1 MLLQLFWTYL
11 KVGTFT
17 LGGGYAMLPLIQ
29 REVVDYRKWIDE
41 TEFLNMIALAQAAP
55 GLIAVN
61 SAIFIGYQ
69 VGAKHNSPAK
79 GRFWSRMYPYLAV
92 GAAVLGAVLPSF
104 VIILAIAMVFQEYSS
119 LPAVEA
125 VMKGVRPAVVALI
138 AAPLLRMAMK
148 ANNPKPFRDGGVW
161 LLSWALV
168 AALLIWLVGVSPVYI
183 IVATIVL
190 AIVVTWL
197 GDKHRTENRNEVSNT
212 NKK

>member
-1 MLLQLFWTYL
+1 MLLQLFGTYL

-29 REVVDYRKWIDE
+29 REVVDNRKWIDE

-69 VGAKHNSPAK
+69 VGYRNLPAAWR
-79 GRFWSRMYPYLAV
+79 GGWRERIYPHLTVASAV
-92 GAAVLGAVLPSF
+92 AGAVLPSF
-104 VIILAIAMVFQEYSS
+104 VIILAIAMVFSTYSS

-138 AAPLLRMAMK
+138 AAPLLKLAMK
-148 ANNPKPFRDGGVW
+148 ANSPKPFREGGVA
-161 LLSWALV
+161 LLAWSLV
-168 AALLIWLVGVSPVYI
+168 SALLIWLAHVSPVYI
-183 IVATIVL
+183 IIATIVL
-190 AIVVTWL
+190 ALATTYL
-197 GDKHRTENRNEVSNT
+197 GGR
-212 NKK
+212 KKKCLNGK

>member
-1 MLLQLFWTYL
+1 MLLRLFWTYL

-61 SAIFIGYQ
+61 SAIFIGHE
-69 VGAKHNSPAK
+69 VGSRNVPAA
-79 GRFWSRMYPYLAV
+79 WSNTWRAAVYPYLAV
-92 GAAVLGAVLPSF
+92 AAAVFGAVLPSF
-104 VIILAIAMVFQEYSS
+104 VIILAIAMVFADYHH

-138 AAPLLRMAMK
+138 AAPLLRMTLK
-148 ANNPKPFRDGGVW
+148 ANNPKPFRDGGV
-161 LLSWALV
+161 LLLAWAL
-168 AALLIWLVGVSPVYI
+168 AAAMLIWLANVSPVYI
-183 IVATIVL
+183 IVATILL
-190 AIVVTWL
+190 ALISTWL
-197 GDKHRTENRNEVSNT
+197 GERRRLHNKVNR
-212 NKK
+212 

>member
-29 REVVDYRKWIDE
+29 REVVDYRKWIGE

-69 VGAKHNSPAK
+69 VGAKHQPVS
-79 GRFWSRMYPYLAV
+79 WSRGRSAIYPYLAV
-92 GAAVLGAVLPSF
+92 AAAVLGAVLPSF
-104 VIILAIAMVFQEYSS
+104 IIILAVAMVFQKYSS
-119 LPAVEA
+119 MPAVEA

-138 AAPLLRMAMK
+138 AAPLLRMATK
-148 ANNPKPFRDGGVW
+148 ANNPKPFRDGGVL
-161 LLSWALV
+161 LLSWSLA
-168 AALLIWLVGVSPVYI
+168 AALLIWLAGVSPVYI

-190 AIVVTWL
+190 ALVVTFI
-197 GDKHRTENRNEVSNT
+197 GERRKQ
-212 NKK
+212 

>member
-1 MLLQLFWTYL
+1 
-11 KVGTFT
+11 
-17 LGGGYAMLPLIQ
+17 MLPLIQ

-69 VGAKHNSPAK
+69 VGSKNIPAAWR
-79 GRFWSRMYPYLAV
+79 GGWHERIYPHLAV
-92 GAAVLGAVLPSF
+92 AAAVLGAVLPSF
-104 VIILAIAMVFQEYSS
+104 VIILAIAMVFGIYSK

-148 ANNPKPFRDGGVW
+148 ANNPKPFREGGVP
-161 LLSWALV
+161 LLTWAMLS
-168 AALLIWLVGVSPVYI
+168 ALLIWLAKVSPVYI
-183 IVATIVL
+183 ILATIVL
-190 AIVVTWL
+190 ALVCTYIGERGKRKSERL
-197 GDKHRTENRNEVSNT
+197 
-212 NKK
+212 

>member
-1 MLLQLFWTYL
+1 MLFQLFWTYL

-29 REVVDYRKWIDE
+29 REVVDNRRWIDE

-69 VGAKHNSPAK
+69 IGSRHIPA
-79 GRFWSRMYPYLAV
+79 RWSHRWQARLYPHMAV
-92 GAAVLGAVLPSF
+92 AAAVMGAVLPSF
-104 VIILAIAMVFQEYSS
+104 VIILAIAMLFSTYSS

-138 AAPLLRMAMK
+138 AAPLLRMTMK
-148 ANNPKPFRDGGVW
+148 ANNPKPFRDGGI
-161 LLSWALV
+161 LLLAWALA
-168 AALLIWLVGVSPVYI
+168 AALLIWLAHVSPIYI
-183 IVATIVL
+183 IIATIIL
-190 AIVVTWL
+190 ALVSTWIGSKRHQHQPSL
-197 GDKHRTENRNEVSNT
+197 AD
-212 NKK
+212 NK

>member
-29 REVVDYRKWIDE
+29 REVVDYRRWIDE

-69 VGAKHNSPAK
+69 VGSRHIPAK
-79 GRFWSRMYPYLAV
+79 WSGRWQARIYPHLAV
-92 GAAVLGAVLPSF
+92 AAAVLGAVLPSF
-104 VIILAIAMVFQEYSS
+104 VIILAIAMVFSTYSS

-148 ANNPKPFRDGGVW
+148 ANNPKPFREGGVI
-161 LLSWALV
+161 LLSWSLAS
-168 AALLIWLVGVSPVYI
+168 ALLIWLAKVSPVYI
-183 IVATIVL
+183 ILATIIL
-190 AIVVTWL
+190 ALICTFISEK
-197 GDKHRTENRNEVSNT
+197 GRHKSDI
-212 NKK
+212 

>member
-29 REVVDYRKWIDE
+29 REVVDYRRWIDE

-55 GLIAVN
+55 GIIAVN

-69 VGAKHNSPAK
+69 VGMRHVPASWQ
-79 GRFWSRMYPYLAV
+79 GGWRERVYPYLAV
-92 GAAVLGAVLPSF
+92 SAAVFGAVLPSF
-104 VIILAIAMVFQEYSS
+104 VIILAIAMVFSSYSS
-119 LPAVEA
+119 LPVVEA

-148 ANNPKPFRDGGVW
+148 ANNPKPFKDGGVW
-161 LLSWALV
+161 LLGWSLA
-168 AALLIWLVGVSPVYI
+168 AALLIWLARVSPVYI
-183 IVATIVL
+183 IIATIVL
-190 AIVVTWL
+190 ALAATWL
-197 GDKHRTENRNEVSNT
+197 GERRHSKR
-212 NKK
+212 